1 MIHRLLAL
9 IMAYNFDYLSG
20 YSPGG
25 SLVDYSAG
33 LSTKVNGFNGVSSKS
48 SNSSNMWGAIASA
61 AGGVVSSLINGNSA
75 KKQFKYQQKLN
86 AQQQEY
92 ARENATTA
100 YNRQRDLTSD
110 NPLLQKQG
118 MRNAGMSTAFSDG
131 SSVGAAS
138 SVDQAAAPNAGTA
151 PEIPQV
157 GSLFGQGVQAV
168 ASVADLAM
176 KRAQIAKIKSD
187 VANTNADTQGK
198 TIDNL
203 TKADQN
209 VANLENTKA
218 DTKGKA
224 AKTHLDETQGKI
236 LDVTGMGTAIA
247 NQNLAESN
255 AAIAAADASVR
266 VDQNRLGLAQQ
277 IASIEN
283 TLANTNLSKEQRK
296 NLEEVRKNL
305 IKQRDVMDSQI
316 NANNASA
323 YASYASGA
331 DSYSHVAVNKATVE
345 QIQQNTRLTRYQA
358 DYFKK
363 SAGWSLKKLQSEYYQ
378 NIKNMSFTDLKMKS
392 QELVNASVD
401 MKTRL
406 NREANQALDRIKA
419 GKGSKYDYAVL
430 AAAVTREGAQDTLD
444 NGCKV
449 ANAVSNFIPGAGS
462 ASTVP
467 SSSPYGRP
475 TMSYNVSQ

>member
-1 MIHRLLAL
+1 MIHHLLSL

-20 YSPGG
+20 YPPGG
-25 SLVDYSAG
+25 SLVDYSSG
-33 LSTKVNGFNGVSSKS
+33 LSTKVNGFNGLSSQS

-100 YNRQRDLTSD
+100 YNRQRELTAD
-110 NPLLQKQG
+110 NPLLQKIG
-118 MRNAGMSTAFSDG
+118 MRNAGMSTAFTDG

-296 NLEEVRKNL
+296 NLEEERKNL
-305 IKQRDVMDSQI
+305 IKQRYVMDSQI

-331 DSYSHVAVNKATVE
+331 DSYSHVDVNNATAANIRE
-345 QIQQNTRLTRYQA
+345 NTEGQ
-358 DYFKK
+358 
-363 SAGWSLKKLQSEYYQ
+363 KLQ
-378 NIKNMSFTDLKMKS
+378 NDLDRSTLEDRKKIIHNRRVRSWLDAQPRNLQEALMADADVRRTFNKMRTGKPLDS
-392 QELVNASVD
+392 SDWSRIATIAGYEKASDLVNATGSFIGG
-401 MKTRL
+401 L
-406 NREANQALDRIKA
+406 
-419 GKGSKYDYAVL
+419 GK
-430 AAAVTREGAQDTLD
+430 R
-444 NGCKV
+444 
-449 ANAVSNFIPGAGS
+449 
-462 ASTVP
+462 
-467 SSSPYGRP
+467 
-475 TMSYNVSQ
+475 NVKRTIVEHRSRKK

>member
-1 MIHRLLAL
+1 MIHHLLSL

-25 SLVDYSAG
+25 SLVDYSSG

-86 AQQQEY
+86 AHQQEY

-100 YNRQRDLTSD
+100 YNRQRELTAD
-110 NPLLQKQG
+110 NPLLQKIG
-118 MRNAGMSTAFSDG
+118 MRNAGMSTAFTDG

-236 LDVTGMGTAIA
+236 LDVTGMGIAVA

-296 NLEEVRKNL
+296 NLEEERKNL

-316 NANNASA
+316 ASNYAGAYQSRTQGDLNKSVKTGQDLSNNFAALTMSDNLVKSFEEA
-323 YASYASGA
+323 
-331 DSYSHVAVNKATVE
+331 E
-345 QIQQNTRLTRYQA
+345 QSKLRTI
-358 DYFKK
+358 
-363 SAGWSLKKLQSEYYQ
+363 GMKLQNLPKSVSEH
-378 NIKNMSFTDLKMKS
+378 FTRSAMF
-392 QELVNASVD
+392 
-401 MKTRL
+401 
-406 NREANQALDRIKA
+406 ALERIQK
-419 GKGSKYDYAVL
+419 GKGSPADYALVASETAREATL
-430 AAAVTREGAQDTLD
+430 FANQEAKEWTRIFIGA
-444 NGCKV
+444 
-449 ANAVSNFIPGAGS
+449 IPGSSSGAGS
-462 ASTVP
+462 SSYSVSVP
-467 SSSPYGRP
+467 SSYGSPYAP
-475 TMSYNVSQ
+475 Q